1 MQETV
6 IMWWHWLPPQ
16 GCWYKNFFFL
26 FLFWVAICLILNS
39 GENKYISHIP
49 VQLKACLS
57 THTEQCSTRRLT
69 VNKES
74 SYFPL
79 FLTMFSKKNHYKR
92 WESCCSVF
100 TMPDLYFS
108 TSNWYWQVK
117 SSTPD
122 RQCSEKNKQR
132 NHLGSYSMLPP
143 ICWKF
148 TFVFCLVGWLEILKK
163 LLNTYCKGSI
173 IINWYGSSFYH
184 LAQYLSAFPWMCL
197 RICWCQ

>member
-1 MQETV
+1 MQETAM
-6 IMWWHWLPPQ
+6 MWWHWLPPQ
-16 GCWYKNFFFL
+16 GVCWYKNFFFL
-26 FLFWVAICLILNS
+26 FLFWVAICLVLNS

-100 TMPDLYFS
+100 YNAWLVLFYFKLILTSEVFHAWQAILWKKQAKKPSWQLQYASSDL
-108 TSNWYWQVK
+108 
-117 SSTPD
+117 
-122 RQCSEKNKQR
+122 
-132 NHLGSYSMLPP
+132 
-143 ICWKF
+143 
-148 TFVFCLVGWLEILKK
+148 LKVYIRF
-163 LLNTYCKGSI
+163 LLSGVARDFEETLK
-173 IINWYGSSFYH
+173 
-184 LAQYLSAFPWMCL
+184 YLL
-197 RICWCQ
+197 